1 MLWRFS
7 QRWLSHLHGQMS
19 NPGDVTC
26 VQLPPGRYF
35 LQWFLAPVASAAPP
49 AGGPRKMTRVI
60 AGRIVRK
67 GKQRF
72 LPVTACARS
81 VDPAVRSVVGAGFAA
96 GPPLSVR
103 AADAVNASSYSRV
116 CVPMPPGPW
125 IPRRSSLRVAYVHSA
140 VPGCGCWCGV
150 ACT

>member
-1 MLWRFS
+1 MLWPFS
-7 QRWLSHLHGQMS
+7 RRWLSHLHGQMS

-81 VDPAVRSVVGAGFAA
+81 VGPAVRSVVGAGFAA

-103 AADAVNASSYSRV
+103 VQLTQSMLCRT
-116 CVPMPPGPW
+116 
-125 IPRRSSLRVAYVHSA
+125 
-140 VPGCGCWCGV
+140 PGC
-150 ACT
+150 ACPCPRGRGSHAEAHCV